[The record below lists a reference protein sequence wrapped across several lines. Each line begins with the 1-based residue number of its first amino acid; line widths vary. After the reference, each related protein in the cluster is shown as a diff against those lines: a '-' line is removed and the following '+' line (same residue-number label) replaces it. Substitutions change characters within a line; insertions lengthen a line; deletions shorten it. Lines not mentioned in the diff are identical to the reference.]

1 MKITK
6 SQLKQI
12 IKEELNE
19 AHGGALGPFPGRYGD
34 AHKRTTD
41 SPPTEGGQWPGS
53 SASLQALAPLSDAI
67 ANDLGVDLYEAN
79 IGERLVEIVL
89 KEFYQQ

>member
-1 MKITK
+1 MKLTK
-6 SQLKQI
+6 SQLIKI
-12 IKEELNE
+12 IKEELKE
-19 AHGGALGPFPGRYGD
+19 AYGGALGPFSGRYGD
-34 AHKRTTD
+34 AHKRPTD

-53 SASLQALAPLSDAI
+53 IASLQALAPLSDAI